1 MSSAEF
7 WRLVDHLGIPDTGA
21 LELIGYPGKLPASG
35 KRPRFRLTTLQTRRV
50 NALKEV
56 GTALEAI
63 NEAPAWLRRRSHSA
77 PFSGRTPLEIMI
89 AGGAEG
95 ISEVMDTVTRL
106 ALRRSLNRRDGPR
119 EKPSSRGCVA

>member
-1 MSSAEF
+1 MSSAQF
-7 WRLVDHLGIPDTGA
+7 WRLVDHLGIPDAGA

-50 NALKEV
+50 NSLKEL

-63 NEAPAWLRRRSHSA
+63 NEAPAWLRRRNHSP
-77 PFSGRTPLEIMI
+77 PFAGHTPLEIMI

-95 ISEVMDTVTRL
+95 IREVMETVTRL
-106 ALRRSLNRRDGPR
+106 ALRRSLHHRDSSR
-119 EKPSSRGCVA
+119 EKPSGRGA